1 MSESVASKTIWG
13 TAWSI
18 VQKFGTLL
26 INFISSMVLA
36 RLLSPDD
43 YGCIGMLMIFVTL
56 SQAFVDGGFASAL
69 IQKHNPTQTDLSTV
83 FIWNVFLSICLY
95 GIIYLAAPYI
105 AHFYNIPLLV
115 SVLRIMGLSLIIN
128 SFSIVHVAILQIQL
142 QFKALAIR
150 DIVSNLL
157 SVILTIFLAYH
168 GLGVWALVAQIL
180 SVGLFKSI
188 ILWITCTWRPCLS
201 FSFQA
206 FKSLFRFGGFMF
218 LTNILNALGNNI
230 QGLLIGRYATAV
242 DMGYYSQGK
251 KLSDV
256 ASTGFSSVVEQVA
269 FPVMSG
275 FNSDSPKSASS
286 VLKKYLSTVAFFVI
300 PLMLLLV
307 LVSVPVITIVYSRKW
322 LPVVPYFNLLCIAG
336 IFLSLQAILQ
346 SSLAAKGESKV
357 LFIASIIKRSLEISL
372 MIAGLLLFSIKGLLI
387 AMIIS
392 SVVSFL
398 INAFLVHKRI
408 GYRLKE
414 MLKDLLPIALISFI
428 AFIAALSIK
437 LFITNNDWILY
448 ITMTLLFLGIYV
460 SCSFFFKINVIND
473 LRYVIYLTRKKKN

>member
-1 MSESVASKTIWG
+1 M
-13 TAWSI
+13 
-18 VQKFGTLL
+18 QKFGTLL

-36 RLLSPDD
+36 RLLSPND

-83 FIWNVFLSICLY
+83 FIWNVLLSICLY
-95 GIIYLAAPYI
+95 GIIYLAAPFI
-105 AHFYNIPLLV
+105 ARFYNIPLLGR
-115 SVLRIMGLSLIIN
+115 VLRVMGLSLIIN

-157 SVILTIFLAYH
+157 SVILTIILAYR
-168 GLGVWALVAQIL
+168 GFGVWALVAQIL
-180 SVGLFKSI
+180 SVGFFKSI
-188 ILWITCTWRPCLS
+188 ILWITCDWRPGFS
-201 FSFQA
+201 FSLKA
-206 FKSLFRFGGFMF
+206 FKALFRFGGFMF
-218 LTNILNALGNNI
+218 LTNILNAIGNNI

-275 FNSDSPKSASS
+275 FNADSPKSAGS
-286 VLKKYLSTVAFFVI
+286 VLKRYLTTVAFFVI
-300 PLMLLLV
+300 PLMLFLV

-322 LPVVPYFNLLCIAG
+322 LPVVPYFNLLCVAG

-372 MIAGLLLFSIKGLLI
+372 MIAGLLLYSIKGLLV
-387 AMIIS
+387 AM
-392 SVVSFL
+392 VVSSLMSFF
-398 INAFLVHKRI
+398 INAFLVHKKI

-414 MLKDLLPIALISFI
+414 MMKDLLPISLISLISFI
-428 AFIAALSIK
+428 AASSIK
-437 LFITNNDWILY
+437 LFITGNDWILY
-448 ITMTLLFLGIYV
+448 ITMALLFIGLYV
-460 SCSFFFKINVIND
+460 SCSFMFKINVIND
-473 LRYVIYLTRKKKN
+473 LRYVISLTRKKVTH

>member
-13 TAWSI
+13 TVWSI

-69 IQKHNPTQTDLSTV
+69 IQKHNPTQTELSTV
-83 FIWNVFLSICLY
+83 FIWNVFLSVCLY
-95 GIIYLAAPYI
+95 GIIYLAAPSI
-105 AHFYNIPLLV
+105 AHFYNIPLLAA
-115 SVLRIMGLSLIIN
+115 VLRIMGLSLIIN
-128 SFSIVHVAILQIQL
+128 SFSLVHVAILQIQL

-157 SVILTIFLAYH
+157 SVILTIVLAYQ
-168 GLGVWALVAQIL
+168 GFGVWALVAQIL
-180 SVGLFKSI
+180 SVGFFKSI
-188 ILWITCTWRPCLS
+188 ILWITFNWRPCFC
-201 FSFQA
+201 FSFPA

-218 LTNILNALGNNI
+218 LTNILNAIGNNI
-230 QGLLIGRYATAV
+230 QGLLLGRYATAV
-242 DMGYYSQGK
+242 DMGYYTQGK

-275 FNSDSPKSASS
+275 YNSDNPKSAGF
-286 VLKKYLSTVAFFVI
+286 VLRRYLCTVAFFVI

-307 LVSVPVITIVYSRKW
+307 MVSVPVITIVYSSKW

-346 SSLAAKGESKV
+346 SSLAAKGESKS
-357 LFIASIIKRSLEISL
+357 LFIASIIKRSLEIAL
-372 MIAGLLLFSIKGLLI
+372 MVAGLLLFSIKGLLV
-387 AMIIS
+387 AMVIS
-392 SVVSFL
+392 SVVSYC
-398 INAFLVHKRI
+398 INAFLVHIKI
-408 GYRLKE
+408 GYCFKE
-414 MLKDLLPIALISFI
+414 MINDLLPISIISI
-428 AFIAALSIK
+428 VAFIAASSIK
-437 LFITNNDWILY
+437 VFLTNHNWILY
-448 ITMTLLFLGIYV
+448 IAMTLIFLLCYIL
-460 SCSFFFKINVIND
+460 CSFLFKIKVIDD
-473 LRYVIYLTRKKKN
+473 LRYVISLTRKKN